1 MGNNLEV
8 GEYVSEEQY
17 KQILWEYNNNKLW
30 EYNLMR
36 PINIKKKLLEID
48 GYFNFVNGMW
58 FYKKISYRASLRNSN
73 DFRYK
78 LIFAKLLYNWYSNS
92 IIN

>member
-1 MGNNLEV
+1 MGNNLV
-8 GEYVSEEQY
+8 GEYVSEEEY
-17 KQILWEYNNNKLW
+17 KKILCEYNIMK
-30 EYNLMR
+30 

-48 GYFNFVNGMW
+48 RYFNFVNDMW

-73 DFRYK
+73 DVRYK
-78 LIFAKLLYNWYSNS
+78 LIFAKLLYNWYSNI